1 MFRTAVILTP
11 GACGPGV
18 RGAVRGP
25 DPGDPGDPRD
35 PGDPGDPR
43 DPRMG
48 SFLRMLVDFY
58 STS

>member
-1 MFRTAVILTP
+1 MDHGF
-11 GACGPGV
+11 

-25 DPGDPGDPRD
+25 DPRDPGD

-48 SFLRMLVDFY
+48 SFLRILVVFY